1 MSIISLN
8 AKAAICWSVLDKQM
22 LLKISSKKIYIKKI
36 GGKESNFAMKMPG
49 DDKRYSGFQFGD

>member
-1 MSIISLN
+1 MRKQLYVG
-8 AKAAICWSVLDKQM
+8 WSVLDKQM

-49 DDKRYSGFQFGD
+49 DDKRYSGFQFGY